1 VVGDVKQK
9 ETEDWAGMPIYEKAQ
24 YQADIEARERDGNRR
39 LEFRFKY
46 RE

>member
-1 VVGDVKQK
+1 MNKRK
-9 ETEDWAGMPIYEKAQ
+9 EKIWAAMTIDEKVQ

-46 RE
+46 